1 MERNSLLRLS
11 KKMSLALRHDPARF
25 GLHPDDAGWVP
36 VGGFLAALNITRGQ
50 LDAVVAGN
58 DKQRFAIRLDAD
70 GAERIRASQGHSI
83 PVDLGLSPVTPPDLL
98 YHGTSAAALGSIRSS
113 GLDRGRR
120 HHVHLSADTETARRV
135 GARRAGQVVILT
147 VDAAAMAR
155 DGHEFCRSDNG
166 VWLTAAVPPGYLRA

>member
-1 MERNSLLRLS
+1 MERNSLVRLS

-25 GLHPDDAGWVP
+25 GLHPDSAGWVP
-36 VGGFLAALNITRGQ
+36 VEGFLAALNITRGE

-58 DKQRFAIRLDAD
+58 DKRRFAIRLDAD
-70 GAERIRASQGHSI
+70 GAERIRANQGHSI

-98 YHGTSAAALGSIRSS
+98 YHGTSAAALGSIRAS
-113 GLDRGRR
+113 GLNRGGR

-155 DGHEFCRSDNG
+155 DGHEFYRSDNG
-166 VWLTAAVPPGYLRA
+166 VWLTAAVPPAYLRG